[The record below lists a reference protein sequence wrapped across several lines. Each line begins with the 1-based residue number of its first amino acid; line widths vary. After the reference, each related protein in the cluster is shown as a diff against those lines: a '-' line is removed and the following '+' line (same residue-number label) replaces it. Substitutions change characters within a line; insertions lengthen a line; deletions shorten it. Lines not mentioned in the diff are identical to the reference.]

1 MVVWTNSEEGKEIFN
16 FISLKQL
23 EFARLRE
30 QYETIAKL
38 EKDSPENNELASR
51 KARLKMEVSLL
62 K

>member
-30 QYETIAKL
+30 QYEAIAKL
-38 EKDSPENNELASR
+38 EKDSPEHNELASR